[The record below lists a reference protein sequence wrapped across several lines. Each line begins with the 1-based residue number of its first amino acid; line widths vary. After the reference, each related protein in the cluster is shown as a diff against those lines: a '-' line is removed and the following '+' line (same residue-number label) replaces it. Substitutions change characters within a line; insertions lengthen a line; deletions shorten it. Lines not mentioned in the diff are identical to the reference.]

1 MARYVDANYLFKC
14 QTCRH
19 FDGDECDTF
28 CDSYECYS
36 PDMSKIPTADVV
48 EVVRCKDCKFYEIGK
63 SYTPYCNNVMNLFEE
78 MNPNDFCSY
87 GERKDDK
94 ND

>member
-1 MARYVDANYLFKC
+1 MAKYIDTNYLFKC
-14 QTCRH
+14 PTCRH

-48 EVVRCKDCKFYEIGK
+48 EVVRCKDCEYFGKDMGYGKHDCKKYEM
-63 SYTPYCNNVMNLFEE
+63 PYCLET
-78 MNPNDFCSY
+78 DFCSY
-87 GERKDDK
+87 GKRKEGAE
-94 ND
+94 

>member
-1 MARYVDANYLFKC
+1 MARYIDTNYLFIC

-19 FDGDECDTF
+19 FDGEECDTF

-48 EVVRCKDCKFYEIGK
+48 EVTRCKDCKYYHNDEDG
-63 SYTPYCNNVMNLFEE
+63 NLCELLIVDMKE
-78 MNPNDFCSY
+78 QDFCSY
-87 GERKDDK
+87 GKRKEEGEK
-94 ND
+94 R